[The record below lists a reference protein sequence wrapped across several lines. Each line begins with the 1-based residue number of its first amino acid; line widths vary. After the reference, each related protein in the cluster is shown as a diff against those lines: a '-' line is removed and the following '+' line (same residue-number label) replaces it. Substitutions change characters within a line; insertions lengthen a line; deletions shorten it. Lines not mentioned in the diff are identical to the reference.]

1 MKKYWMRMFC
11 LTMILSLVLCGCATD
26 QKSEL
31 VGIWTGT
38 VDLSEAVQESLD
50 LGEVAE
56 YVSVSDF
63 TLDLTMMFNDDGMYS
78 LSVSLNSASAA
89 VEGLR
94 DQLVEGRMR
103 YMEATLEEKG
113 SNVTLEQYAALKG
126 YTMDELIEKIREQV
140 NEEYLSGENTTSE
153 LAVAFCFDGRFEN
166 RDGKLYL
173 SFADDE
179 EIDESACADYSLSGS
194 TLTIEMADFGGDY
207 AAISPLV
214 LNKG

>member
-1 MKKYWMRMFC
+1 M
-11 LTMILSLVLCGCATD
+11 
-26 QKSEL
+26 
-31 VGIWTGT
+31 TGT

-103 YMEATLEEKG
+103 YMEATLE
-113 SNVTLEQYAALKG
+113 QYAALKG

-153 LAVAFCFDGRFEN
+153 LAAAFCFDGRFEN